1 MDNYKIDNYTHYESD
16 SSDCNSRYRENFFFD
31 NQIVELDNWIMHIDQ
46 YGEEYVIGNK
56 LRKKS
61 LWETSTIKE
70 KIALSKS
77 LLIITENESIYRLP
91 YNSRY

>member
-1 MDNYKIDNYTHYESD
+1 MDNYKHYDSD
-16 SSDCNSRYRENFFFD
+16 SSDCTSQYRENYLCD
-31 NQIVELDNWIMHIDQ
+31 NQIVELDNWVLHIDQ
-46 YGEEYVIGNK
+46 YGHEYVIGNK

-61 LWETSTIKE
+61 IWETSTIKE
-70 KIALSKS
+70 KIALSTS